1 MKLTLATLALV
12 FALPLAA
19 GEKGSWTGTL
29 ADAAC
34 KQRTPQAACPVDA
47 GTRQFGLLTAR
58 GDFLPFDSEGN
69 RKAAEALKASAA
81 DGNPIISVTGE
92 TDGQSVAVETIQ
104 LS

>member
-1 MKLTLATLALV
+1 MKLTLATLALA

-19 GEKGSWTGTL
+19 GEQGSWTGML

-34 KQRTPQAACPVDA
+34 KQRTPTAACPVDG
-47 GTRQFGLLTAR
+47 GTRQFGLVTVQ
-58 GDFLPFDSEGN
+58 GDFLPFDAEGN

-92 TDGQSVAVETIQ
+92 TDGKSVAVETIQ